1 MTLSSLGKKVAIIG
15 LILIVLVL
23 LASWIVGSYNTL
35 VYKDEL
41 VKQGWSQVE
50 NQYQRRADLV
60 PNLVAT
66 VKGYAAHESSTLQ
79 EVVEARAKATNTNV
93 KVDDLSPESMQRFA
107 AAQGELSQALGRL
120 MVVIEKYPDLKA
132 NEQFLTLQAQL
143 EGTENRISVERKRF
157 NENVNAFNSYRRKFP
172 KNIVASIF
180 GFAEKAYFEAEAG
193 SDVAPKVEF

>member
-1 MTLSSLGKKVAIIG
+1 MALSSLGKKVVVIG

-23 LASWIVGSYNTL
+23 LASWVVGSYNTL

-79 EVVEARAKATNTNV
+79 EVVEARAKATNTNI
-93 KVDDLSPESMQRFA
+93 KVDDLSPENMQRFA
-107 AAQGELSQALGRL
+107 EAQGELSQALGRL

-132 NEQFLTLQAQL
+132 NEQFMTLQAQL

-180 GFAEKAYFEAEAG
+180 GFAEKDYFEAEAG